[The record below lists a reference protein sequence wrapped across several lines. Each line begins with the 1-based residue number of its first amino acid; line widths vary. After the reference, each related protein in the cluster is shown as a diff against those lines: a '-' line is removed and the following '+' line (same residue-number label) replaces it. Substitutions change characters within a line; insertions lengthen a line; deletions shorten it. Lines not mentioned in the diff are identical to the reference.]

1 MSNSRADILAVLL
14 FVLYQELFL
23 NTRVVKLALGG
34 LSITLT
40 ANLLSL
46 LAVISRILHL
56 NALLQAF
63 QSFATAF
70 SSKWSLYSVQV
81 PLECSLND
89 VQGINKADDECD
101 NKGPMVPRRHGVAQA
116 THARLPP
123 LKYSSKELRKIQ
135 QEDWEVVGKEG
146 EAKNGANV
154 HTDEEKRIQ
163 ALLDDVNRLI
173 DECQGRDNVDW
184 DGVIAVLEN
193 EQKDCKFVEK

>member
-1 MSNSRADILAVLL
+1 MSNLRADILAALL
-14 FVLYQELFL
+14 SVLYEELFL
-23 NTRVVKLALGG
+23 NTRVVKLALRG
-34 LSITLT
+34 LSINLT
-40 ANLLSL
+40 ASL
-46 LAVISRILHL
+46 LFLFAVISRILHL

-70 SSKWSLYSVQV
+70 SSKWSLHSVQD
-81 PLECSLND
+81 PLEYSLND
-89 VQGINKADDECD
+89 VQGINKAGDERD
-101 NKGPMVPRRHGVAQA
+101 NKESMVPKGHGVAQA
-116 THARLPP
+116 TDAKLPP
-123 LKYSSKELRKIQ
+123 KRHGSKELRKIQ
-135 QEDWEVVGKEG
+135 QEDWEVVEKEG

-173 DECQGRDNVDW
+173 DECQGRNNVDW